1 VMGKKAEA
9 LRLGIRAV
17 LADCRGK
24 ALPTSLTA
32 ELKAME
38 FVASKAVEHP
48 PVYKIF
54 RTTERGER
62 IVGLGQGLRNLDAR
76 LTAIGCAEQERSRSL
91 ESLKQQLASA
101 ITAAAS
107 ALSSGEEL
115 AVTTTLTACADGS
128 GADAHVLVEPFV
140 TVATAPSVAA
150 ITAAQPPLSHEL
162 AADPWRLTG
171 WAMPGV
177 HPTLGLDTLPPGVE
191 EALLTHPGLLPA
203 ASALMVEGINSNLAV
218 LQVSEDGE
226 PALTICSGG
235 YTGATAQA
243 MHTGREASL
252 RRQALGWF
260 CSRRMSAALGACT
273 AQLRHAD
280 QAGLEEGRWGG
291 AWLLCKF
298 RGVRR
303 LRALLLPDGT
313 ECRLRGS
320 GLADRADSFV
330 HDWVAAAW
338 RADSVRVAR
347 IIGQG

>member
-1 VMGKKAEA
+1 MVPSAQA

-24 ALPTSLTA
+24 ALPAALTA

-48 PVYKIF
+48 PVYNIF

-62 IVGLGQGLRNLDAR
+62 VVGFGQGLRKLDAQ
-76 LTAIGCAEQERSRSL
+76 LVAMGCAELERIRSL
-91 ESLKQQLASA
+91 ESLKQQLVSA
-101 ITAAAS
+101 ITAAAPR
-107 ALSSGEEL
+107 LSSGEEL
-115 AVTTTLTACADGS
+115 AVTTTLTACAGGS
-128 GADAHVLVEPFV
+128 GADAHVLAEPFV
-140 TVATAPSVAA
+140 TAAIAPSVAA
-150 ITAAQPPLSHEL
+150 ITATQLPLSHEVS
-162 AADPWRLTG
+162 ADPWRLTG

-177 HPTLGLDTLPPGVE
+177 HPALGIGALPPGVE
-191 EALLTHPGLLPA
+191 EALLTSPGLLPSA
-203 ASALMVEGINSNLAV
+203 PALMVEGINSNLAV
-218 LQVSEDGE
+218 LQVSEKGE
-226 PALTICSGG
+226 PALTICLGG
-235 YTGATAQA
+235 HNGATAQA
-243 MHTGREASL
+243 THKGREATL

-260 CSRRMSAALGACT
+260 CSRRMSTVLGACT

-280 QAGLEEGRWGG
+280 QGALEEGRWGG

-303 LRALLLPDGT
+303 LRAVLLPDGT

-320 GLADRADSFV
+320 GLADRADTLM

-347 IIGQG
+347 ISGQG